1 MRTELEVPFTATPA
15 GPGGMLDFEKPL
27 ARIEREI
34 AELESVQAQTGRDL
48 SGELRELR
56 NTLASLTRRTYGKLT
71 PWETV
76 LVARHP
82 RRPVLR
88 DYLEGC
94 VKDFCE
100 LHGDRS
106 FGDDKAIVTGFGRIA
121 GHKVLLVGHD
131 KGRDTREKIER
142 HFGCPHPEGYR
153 KALLKM
159 RLAEKFGL
167 PVVCVID
174 TQGAYPGDK
183 AEERGIA
190 QAIAVNLME
199 MSRLRVPI
207 VCVVIGEGGSG
218 GALGIGVGDRLAMFE
233 HAYYSVITPEGCA
246 AILWRS
252 SDQAARAAKALKL
265 TSRDLKK
272 LNLIDD
278 IIPEP
283 MGGGHRN
290 PKAMIERF
298 EEYVAGTLRELK
310 RVRVETLLKRR
321 YEKLR
326 RWGDFF
332 ERGSA
337 KQAGRRAGRTARRGE
352 PQVATGT
359 EAVSRQVPG
368 SFPLVQRS
376 PSKLTVT
383 VTAWERRP
391 PCGGRSFSMPDPR
404 SCFEVQG
411 CGKLNKRR
419 GVSFFEVQ
427 SRHWPLRAL
436 FR

>member
-1 MRTELEVPFTATPA
+1 MSTQLEVPFAATPA
-15 GPGGMLDFEKPL
+15 GPGGILEFEKPL

-34 AELESVQAQTGRDL
+34 AELESVQAETGRDL

-56 NTLASLTRRTYGKLT
+56 ATLTSLTKRTYGKLT

-88 DYLEGC
+88 DYIEGS
-94 VKDFCE
+94 VKEFCE

-106 FGDDKAIVTGFGRIA
+106 FGDDKAVVTGFGRIG

-131 KGRDTREKIER
+131 KGRDTREKIAR

-153 KALLKM
+153 KALSKM

-167 PVVCVID
+167 PVVSVID

-252 SDQAARAAKALKL
+252 SEQAPSAAEALKL
-265 TSRDLKK
+265 TSRELKK
-272 LNLIDD
+272 LNLVDD
-278 IIPEP
+278 VITEP

-290 PKAMIERF
+290 PKSMSERF
-298 EEYVAGTLRELK
+298 EQYVAGTLRELK
-310 RVRVETLLKRR
+310 RVRIETLLKRR

-326 RWGDFF
+326 RWGDCF
-332 ERGSA
+332 ESASTKQARRSPRANTKAGKPSAETNGSSRRGSVGNGN
-337 KQAGRRAGRTARRGE
+337 GRPSR
-352 PQVATGT
+352 ATGLP
-359 EAVSRQVPG
+359 A
-368 SFPLVQRS
+368 RS
-376 PSKLTVT
+376 SKT
-383 VTAWERRP
+383 R
-391 PCGGRSFSMPDPR
+391 
-404 SCFEVQG
+404 
-411 CGKLNKRR
+411 
-419 GVSFFEVQ
+419 
-427 SRHWPLRAL
+427 
-436 FR
+436 